1 MGSRTLILLI
11 CLPLISFFIILAIVI
26 VCCLRSRKSTVKRAT
41 INTVPNPASNH
52 VPRTQPIG
60 TTDFATAYPSQT
72 PYPVGQ
78 PQGGMPTSTVAT
90 DQPPPYPT
98 STEPPLEPP
107 PPPSYY
113 SKVPAQ

>member
-1 MGSRTLILLI
+1 MEILIITFFLLTPFLLFTATLFTIIFVCGRT
-11 CLPLISFFIILAIVI
+11 
-26 VCCLRSRKSTVKRAT
+26 KVKRAT